1 MQNLLR
7 LKNDFV
13 FKKLFGEEGC
23 EDILKPFLEVI
34 LKEKIEDLV
43 ITRDR
48 ELLKNIENDKTGII
62 DVKAT
67 FDNKT
72 KVNIELQVGN
82 RYNMSKRTFF
92 YLAKLYPEGLTK
104 GSDYTKLLKT
114 ISINI
119 IGYNEF
125 EKDHCHSIF
134 RLKDEDNSDAY
145 YKDVMEIHFLE
156 LKKVAIDHME
166 DETLLDWLKF
176 IKADNDE
183 VVKTLSE
190 KNKDIYKAKEKLEE
204 LSSDEEIRSIAE
216 NRAKYL
222 SDYAT
227 DTRGYYE
234 DGLKDG
240 IINEKR
246 ETIYKFLKRLNLQDE
261 TLQNLLSALE
271 SIQDLDELTKLE
283 DLFFDGKN
291 EEAIRLLKAWVTL

>member
-1 MQNLLR
+1 MSELFKSNPLGDFALHTFLMCANLMFMPL
-7 LKNDFV
+7 
-13 FKKLFGEEGC
+13 
-23 EDILKPFLEVI
+23 
-34 LKEKIEDLV
+34 
-43 ITRDR
+43 
-48 ELLKNIENDKTGII
+48 I

-67 FDNKT
+67 FGNKA

-134 RLKDEDNSDAY
+134 RLKDEENSDAY

-156 LKKVAIDHME
+156 LKKVAIDHIE

-183 VVKTLSE
+183 VVKALSE

-240 IINEKR
+240 RIDEKR
-246 ETIYKFLKRLNLQDE
+246 ETIYKFLKRLDLQDE
-261 TLQNLLSALE
+261 RLQNLLSALE
-271 SIQDLDELTKLE
+271 KIQDLDELTKLE
-283 DLFFDGKN
+283 DLLFDGKN
-291 EEAIRLLKAWVTL
+291 EEAINILSK